1 MTTNMNNYIV
11 ELFRW
16 DSKNGRYDKMDDCKM
31 LLNLQ
36 NGDFKI
42 SKIDD
47 SQKVYL
53 TTNIVEKDIT
63 ILSRE
68 RHNVPS
74 MNCLTADTV
83 PIARESATR
92 EPATR
97 EPDSQQS
104 IRILKSDLT
113 IDYEMYF
120 EGNKFGIRFCNRSSA
135 SEKNFF
141 DEFNKLKKKYEFV
154 ERYPSGNK
162 KIEGVRTEKG
172 YCGMCVEYYDKES
185 GPIKYVGEFEDSLYD
200 GEGEFFSEDG
210 LIRLMCKNICSGKP
224 NGMGRLIIGRNK
236 FVRMIEMKNF
246 NNLSSKDPRYT
257 NNIYAQI
264 NPDYLNTLEMFR
276 FEELTVEEQMIYLL
290 KEIQKLRVSGTGS
303 KQSGMVSSMFGML

>member
-1 MTTNMNNYIV
+1 MNNYIV

-16 DSKNGRYDKMDDCKM
+16 DAKNGRYDKKDDCKM

-53 TTNIVEKDIT
+53 DTNIVDKNVT

-74 MNCLTADTV
+74 MNCLTADTEPV
-83 PIARESATR
+83 SR
-92 EPATR
+92 EP
-97 EPDSQQS
+97 ESVQS

-120 EGNKFGIRFCNRSSA
+120 NGNKFGIRFCNRSSA

-172 YCGMCVEYYDKES
+172 YCGMCIEYYDRES
-185 GPIKYVGEFEDSLYD
+185 GPIKYMGEFEDSMYD

-210 LIRLMCKNICSGKP
+210 MIRLSCKNICSGKP
-224 NGMGRLIIGRNK
+224 NGVGRLVVGRNK
-236 FVRMIEMKNF
+236 IVRMIEMKDHS
-246 NNLSSKDPRYT
+246 NLLSKDPRYT

-264 NPDYLNTLEMFR
+264 NPDYQNTIEMFR
-276 FEELTVEEQMIYLL
+276 FDEMTVDERMIYLL
-290 KEIQKLRVSGTGS
+290 KEIQKLRISGSGL
-303 KQSGMVSSMFGML
+303 KQSGMVSSLFGML